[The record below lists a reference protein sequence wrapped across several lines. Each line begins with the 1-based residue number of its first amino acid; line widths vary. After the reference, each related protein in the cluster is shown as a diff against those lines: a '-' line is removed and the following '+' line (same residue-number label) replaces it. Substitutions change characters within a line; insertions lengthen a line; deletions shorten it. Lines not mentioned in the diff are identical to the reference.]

1 MRRPS
6 KKSSRSPLRLRP
18 PNRNFDWISSA
29 LPWLP
34 TEAPHARHLPWTN
47 EWTKRSF
54 RAPSTM
60 FGEWRTNEQAMT
72 RQKHDRHVADLAS
85 RMDNESSERC
95 EPGLLCRTRVRATMA
110 RWVIASTAGGDR
122 NYFRSREILHSR
134 CGPPAAARFPL
145 SAGTT
150 PSRLALRASA
160 AILAPVRAYNA
171 AQAGTDHAKSPS
183 ASASASEPDQ
193 RQRKADVSRAAP
205 YRHRILQSRSW
216 LNSICRGV

>member
-1 MRRPS
+1 LSVRRPS

-72 RQKHDRHVADLAS
+72 RQKHDRHVAGSAS
-85 RMDNESSERC
+85 RMDNESSKRC
-95 EPGLLCRTRVRATMA
+95 EPGLLCTTRVRATQWRDGLLPVPQA
-110 RWVIASTAGGDR
+110 GIVIISVAAKSCIRDAGRRRRPG
-122 NYFRSREILHSR
+122 SPS
-134 CGPPAAARFPL
+134 PPAR
-145 SAGTT
+145 
-150 PSRLALRASA
+150 RLVASPCVLLPPFWSWSTH
-160 AILAPVRAYNA
+160 IMQFRPVRIMQRARQPPPAPANRINA
-171 AQAGTDHAKSPS
+171 RGRRTFREQHCTDIGSCN
-183 ASASASEPDQ
+183 
-193 RQRKADVSRAAP
+193 RA
-205 YRHRILQSRSW
+205 H
-216 LNSICRGV
+216 G